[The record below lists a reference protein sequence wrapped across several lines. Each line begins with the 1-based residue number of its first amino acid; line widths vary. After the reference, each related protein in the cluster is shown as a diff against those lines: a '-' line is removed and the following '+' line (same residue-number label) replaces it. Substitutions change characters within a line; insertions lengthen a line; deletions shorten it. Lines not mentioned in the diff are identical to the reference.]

1 MNIHSL
7 GGKSSGIPIVRA
19 DAVPF
24 SSSVITGN
32 LIFEE
37 PRIVYQDLDMSM

>member
-7 GGKSSGIPIVRA
+7 GGKSSGIPILRA
-19 DAVPF
+19 DAVPS

-32 LIFEE
+32 LIFEQ
-37 PRIVYQDLDMSM
+37 PSIVYQDLDMSV